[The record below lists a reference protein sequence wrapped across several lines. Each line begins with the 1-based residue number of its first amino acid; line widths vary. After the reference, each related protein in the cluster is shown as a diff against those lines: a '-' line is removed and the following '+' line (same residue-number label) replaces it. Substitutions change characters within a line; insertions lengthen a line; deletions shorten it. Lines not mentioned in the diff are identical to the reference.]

1 MGTGGRTASPLPVS
15 EGGRR
20 GPTSLWWLHGHPRTA
35 TAGRQ
40 SRQATWPANPRAHWA
55 LGRAQAGPVW
65 GHSCPPCPCC
75 SVQAADAP
83 SCEGPPEATL
93 VDLDLPAAPAGPVST
108 AARVPGRVGGLVTGH
123 GCAVLGA
130 SRLQGAVPPGSGVG

>member
-1 MGTGGRTASPLPVS
+1 MARKPSCSLGPG
-15 EGGRR
+15 EG
-20 GPTSLWWLHGHPRTA
+20 P
-35 TAGRQ
+35 
-40 SRQATWPANPRAHWA
+40 
-55 LGRAQAGPVW
+55 GRARLGTQLSPR
-65 GHSCPPCPCC
+65 PCC

-108 AARVPGRVGGLVTGH
+108 AARVPGRVGGLVIGH